1 MWACGHA
8 ISSNLS
14 MAKMSV
20 QGGSCNADEE
30 AAAAMHVWPGMM
42 QPGSVQGMRQPGR
55 QDGYARQAQGV
66 VAPDVDG
73 DLLMDRF
80 EAEEEA
86 RAAMHG
92 WLDEECVDVD
102 LTVKHSAHP
111 EQTGHRKPY
120 QTTTT
125 IHSGDVKR
133 GTNRR
138 PLHTR
143 CAGGKEPIVVG
154 TVSGRPGS
162 SNDEDRQAAGEE
174 EDGRRSARHD
184 ARHDAAR
191 HDAARPDA
199 AKHDAARHEAARHD
213 AGQEATRQDAAR
225 HDAARHDARQEA
237 ARHDARHDAARQDA
251 ARPDAA

>member
-1 MWACGHA
+1 MLHTQIVGREGGAATTGA
-8 ISSNLS
+8 AVLPRQQMQVPITRLLQARAPGSQVSEQGD
-14 MAKMSV
+14 SV
-20 QGGSCNADEE
+20 DADEE
-30 AAAAMHVWPGMM
+30 AAAAMHGWPGMM
-42 QPGSVQGMRQPGR
+42 QSCMVQGTRQPGS
-55 QDGYARQAQGV
+55 QDGDASQAQVVVPTGV
-66 VAPDVDG
+66 EVF
-73 DLLMDRF
+73 DRF

-86 RAAMHG
+86 AAAMHG

-102 LTVKHSAHP
+102 LPVKHSAHP

-143 CAGGKEPIVVG
+143 CAGGREPIVVG

-199 AKHDAARHEAARHD
+199 AKQDAARHEAARHD
-213 AGQEATRQDAAR
+213 AR
-225 HDAARHDARQEA
+225 HDAAK
-237 ARHDARHDAARQDA
+237 QDA
-251 ARPDAA
+251 TRPDAV